1 MESINKFEHKDRNG
15 LLLEYGDNVYL
26 KSYWKNMY
34 LHEVVGFTKNYV
46 VFLTFRICTYTVAC
60 SYTSLDKYFFCNQ
73 KIFSGVLVLG

>member
-46 VFLTFRICTYTVAC
+46 VCICGNNVWYRKPSNVVKITNAKKWKHYT
-60 SYTSLDKYFFCNQ
+60 
-73 KIFSGVLVLG
+73 